1 MHKTSGYYLVTC
13 CSFDKSKTER
23 KYYRRKDCMKMFCKD
38 LNEQTMK
45 IINYEKKKVIP
56 LTDEQKESYEN
67 QEVCYI
73 CEKEFCKD
81 ENNKK
86 QF

>member
-1 MHKTSGYYLVTC
+1 
-13 CSFDKSKTER
+13 
-23 KYYRRKDCMKMFCKD
+23 MFCKD
-38 LNEQTMK
+38 LNEQTVK
-45 IINYEKKKVIP
+45 TINYEKKEVIP
-56 LTDEQKESYEN
+56 LTNKQKESYQN
-67 QEVCYI
+67 QEICYI

>member
-1 MHKTSGYYLVTC
+1 
-13 CSFDKSKTER
+13 
-23 KYYRRKDCMKMFCKD
+23 MKMFCKD

-45 IINYEKKKVIP
+45 IINYEKKEVIP
-56 LTDEQKESYEN
+56 ITDKQKESYEN
-67 QEVCYI
+67 QEICHI

-86 QF
+86 QL

>member
-1 MHKTSGYYLVTC
+1 
-13 CSFDKSKTER
+13 
-23 KYYRRKDCMKMFCKD
+23 MKMFCKD
-38 LNEQTMK
+38 LNEQTVK
-45 IINYEKKKVIP
+45 TINYEKKEVIP
-56 LTDEQKESYEN
+56 LTNKQKESYQN
-67 QEVCYI
+67 QEICDI